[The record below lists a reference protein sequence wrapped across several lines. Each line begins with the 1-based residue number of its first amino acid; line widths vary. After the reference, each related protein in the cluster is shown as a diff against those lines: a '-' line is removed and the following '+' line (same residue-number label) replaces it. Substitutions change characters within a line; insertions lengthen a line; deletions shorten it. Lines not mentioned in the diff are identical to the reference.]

1 MFAVEFKAT
10 VKNGTIEVPK
20 RFCSEISD
28 SVKVIVLM
36 EHRKKRNSDA
46 QAADVISSLLATP
59 LHLSGFTPLKRE
71 ECHERY

>member
-10 VKNGTIEVPK
+10 VKNGAIEIPK

-36 EHRKKRNSDA
+36 EHRKKRRSDL
-46 QAADVISSLLATP
+46 QAADAVSSLLTHP
-59 LHLSGFTPLKRE
+59 LHLPGFTPLSRE
-71 ECHERY
+71 ECHERH